1 MLWLSAYFCLD
12 CFEFAFVCLGFPL
25 RTNASAASRRFRG
38 WHWHLLLFFCFPHL
52 PIGHSGT
59 SSVSGLSIHFGHSG
73 NTQFL
78 VFPFASWFV
87 VLFHSG
93 LRKYI
98 IWFQFWEQYWDFV
111 CYLTWHWLT
120 CYLPW
125 DCMVYIPESCTR
137 RYCLM
142 SKSVASGLRPWLSP
156 DISLLIFC
164 RDNMPI
170 GKSAVTSP
178 PNY

>member
-25 RTNASAASRRFRG
+25 RTDASAASHRFRG

-59 SSVSGLSIHFGHSG
+59 SSVSGLSIRFPIGHSG

-87 VLFHSG
+87 VLFHLG

-98 IWFQFWEQYWDFV
+98 IWFQFWEQYGDFV
-111 CYLTWHWLT
+111 CYLTW
-120 CYLPW
+120 YLPW
-125 DCMVYIPESCTR
+125 DCMVYIPEKCTR
-137 RYCLM
+137 RSCLM
-142 SKSVASGLRPWLSP
+142 NKSVASWLRAWLSP

-164 RDNMPI
+164 QDNMPI

>member
-1 MLWLSAYFCLD
+1 MFWLSAYFCLD

-25 RTNASAASRRFRG
+25 RTDASAASCRFRG

-59 SSVSGLSIHFGHSG
+59 SSVSGLSIHFPIGHSG

-78 VFPFASWFV
+78 VFPFTSWFV

-111 CYLTWHWLT
+111 CYLTWH
-120 CYLPW
+120 LPW
-125 DCMVYIPESCTR
+125 DCMVYIPEKCTR

-142 SKSVASGLRPWLSP
+142 NKSVASWLRAWLSP
-156 DISLLIFC
+156 DSSLLIFC
-164 RDNMPI
+164 QDNMPI